1 MPPTIERAIGRLLRG
16 VRAGDRHLAWDR
28 ADLHAAPASIRL
40 TSPAFVEGGTMP
52 ARCAGAG
59 VGDNRS
65 PPLAWAGV
73 PQGSAELV
81 LLLEDPDAPLP
92 RPVVHLVAFLPPAM
106 GGVDEGALAPGVPG
120 IRFGRGAFGRAG
132 YAGPR
137 PPRGHGPHRYIFS
150 LYALSR
156 PLPGTPDFAAALA
169 GMAGSVLARGRLV
182 GMFERA

>member
-1 MPPTIERAIGRLLRG
+1 MPPAIERAIGRLLRG

-28 ADLHAAPASIRL
+28 PGLRGAPASIVL
-40 TSPAFVEGGTMP
+40 TSPAFVDGGAMP
-52 ARCAGAG
+52 LRCAGAG
-59 VGDNRS
+59 VGDNRF
-65 PPLAWAGV
+65 PPLAWANLPAGT
-73 PQGSAELV
+73 AELV

-92 RPVVHLVAFLPPAM
+92 RPVVHLIAVLPPALP
-106 GGVDEGALAPGVPG
+106 GLDEGALAPGAG
-120 IRFGRGAFGRAG
+120 IRFGRGAFGRIG

-156 PLPGTPDFAAALA
+156 PLPAGVPDFAATLA
-169 GMAGSVLARGRLV
+169 GMAGNVLARGRLV